1 MNAKTILLTIAGL
14 IIVVASYIFGRYFN
28 RRSGSGTGP
37 NTDPVRDGIKRAGD
51 TNKQLAEAERRTA
64 DGLREQAETIE
75 RAGQDNRDAQQL
87 VQRAKKILGSAKHN
101 NSDS

>member
-28 RRSGSGTGP
+28 RRSGGGTGP
-37 NTDPVRDGIKRAGD
+37 NNDSVRDGIKRAGD

-75 RAGQDNRDAQQL
+75 RAGRDNKDAQEL
-87 VQRAKKILGSAKHN
+87 VSKAKHILSSAKRT
-101 NSDS
+101 D

>member
-1 MNAKTILLTIAGL
+1 MNAKTILLIIAGL
-14 IIVVASYIFGRYFN
+14 VIVVASYIFGRYFN
-28 RRSGSGTGP
+28 RRSGSGNGS
-37 NTDPVRDGIKRAGD
+37 NTDPVRDGIERAGD

-64 DGLREQAETIE
+64 DGLREQAETIG

-87 VQRAKKILGSAKHN
+87 IQRAKKILSSAKHS